1 MSEEMRY
8 WKLNALA
15 DEIGCHF
22 TTVNRW
28 FNTLETRGIH
38 YVEKAP
44 DGTRVYTDLDLMIGQ
59 YIQEKR
65 NKNWNFDGILA
76 QIVDDATL
84 ELRPFPKGAMKSG
97 NELSLDVTK
106 LSEALQDRM
115 SELLQQQEDHFN
127 ERLQAAIQGNQQFRL
142 EMRQKDITDMITNN
156 RITNTLRLEALKA
169 WAALPDSER
178 LIKKGL
184 FRKEEDLNKKEQFLT
199 QYEMDHYADRLRLET
214 TNEPYEEAERL
225 HQEANDI
232 PDEHGQ

>member
-15 DEIGCHF
+15 DELGCHF

-28 FNTLETRGIH
+28 FNMLETRGIH

-44 DGTRVYTDLDLMIGQ
+44 DSTRVYTDLDLKIGQ
-59 YIQEKR
+59 YINDKR
-65 NKNWNFDGILA
+65 KKSWNFDGILA
-76 QIVDDATL
+76 QMVDDPTL
-84 ELRPFPKGAMKSG
+84 ELRPFPNGSITPG
-97 NELSLDVTK
+97 NELSTDVTK
-106 LSEALQDRM
+106 LSEAIHDRM

-127 ERLQAAIQGNQQFRL
+127 ERIQALYQGNQQLRL

-156 RITNTLRLEALKA
+156 RITNMLRLEALKA

-184 FRKEEDLNKKEQFLT
+184 FRKEEDLNKKEQFIT
-199 QYEMDHYADRLRLET
+199 QYEMENYADRLLLET
-214 TNEPYEEAERL
+214 ANEPNEETERL

-232 PDEHGQ
+232 PDKHGQ